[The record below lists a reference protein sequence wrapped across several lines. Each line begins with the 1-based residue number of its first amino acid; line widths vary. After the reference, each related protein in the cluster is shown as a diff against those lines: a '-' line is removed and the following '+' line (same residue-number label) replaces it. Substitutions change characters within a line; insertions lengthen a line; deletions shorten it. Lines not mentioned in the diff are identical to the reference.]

1 MRNPK
6 KVSNIEKING
16 LNQSLYYNTEALDYI
31 QNEISRYE
39 NFVKY
44 NEEDTQSLNTLNIL
58 RYIEFSLK
66 YLDDT
71 YNKGLI
77 LLGG

>member
-1 MRNPK
+1 MRSPK
-6 KVSNIEKING
+6 KVSNIEKINE

-44 NEEDTQSLNTLNIL
+44 NEEDTQSLYTLNTL
-58 RYIEFSLK
+58 RYIEFCLK